1 MLIQLNQLKPNPTNV
16 RTVKADNLDKLVA
29 SIKSRDLLHNLVVKK
44 NGVGYHVIDG
54 NRRLEA
60 LYNIH
65 GKSSAVEVEC
75 KVIEDNATEIGAMAN
90 MLREGMHPLDEADAI
105 HTIVQDGTAD
115 YDDLASNWGQTRKW
129 VMQRVALAELSDT
142 VKEGFRNKEFNLGV
156 AQLFT
161 RVNKDVQNDIYKEC
175 NGHFSYDHIDRMI
188 GNVKVLRSDVVIPT
202 SHKSYKEIEFTGDLF
217 SDKQYVADVPKFMA
231 LQKQYVDDKA
241 AYLNKKHKSCV
252 VIDTYPSE
260 VKGLLKNLVQVWAE
274 EAKEMDPKDL
284 SIIITYRPEMGNL
297 WIQKFKSKVEMS
309 QKELDAI
316 ESGEIPELG
325 LADMSNPQREL
336 THQMYY
342 NYLRDEFWSTD
353 TRKHIMGDKS
363 HFVLATMCNQMLNLS
378 WNFATHISEA
388 EKKFAGISFHNIGT
402 EEGTPNYDII
412 NNIVEEMGL
421 YCKKHKCNS
430 LEYFLGKKQSDLFDI
445 LYKGIVASMDQS
457 NVFSAQKS
465 IYGTPV
471 AKDWF
476 KPSEEWLNK
485 YKITQ
490 LRLLAH
496 KVKCKLLPHD
506 NKKLVIDKLLTAFK
520 DGAVFDPITFLDTVK

>member
-161 RVNKDVQNDIYKEC
+161 RVNKEVQNDIYKEC

-188 GNVKVLRSDVVIPT
+188 GNVKILRSDVVIPT

-217 SDKQYVADVPKFMA
+217 SDRQYVADVPKFMA

-260 VKGLLKNLVQVWAE
+260 VKGLLKNLVQVYAE

-316 ESGEIPELG
+316 ESGEIPELT
-325 LADMSNPQREL
+325 LADMSNPQREM
-336 THQMYY
+336 TNEMYY
-342 NYLRDEFWSTD
+342 NYLRSEFV
-353 TRKHIMGDKS
+353 KS
-363 HFVLATMCNQMLNLS
+363 N
-378 WNFATHISEA
+378 
-388 EKKFAGISFHNIGT
+388 
-402 EEGTPNYDII
+402 
-412 NNIVEEMGL
+412 
-421 YCKKHKCNS
+421 
-430 LEYFLGKKQSDLFDI
+430 QSDLWVYAMLCNNIISRDFTDDQSDKWVTYSSTFFSRKGGVNDDYFNNLRKEVAEYCKTNKCNTIQYYLSKDHVDLTNI
-445 LYKGIVASMDQS
+445 LYQGIVASMDQS
-457 NVFSAQKS
+457 QTFKSQKDLYN
-465 IYGTPV
+465 IFL

-476 KPSEEWLNK
+476 QPSEEWLNK

-496 KVKCKLLPHD
+496 KIKCKLLPHD
-506 NKKLVIDKLLTAFK
+506 NKKLVIDKLISAFK
-520 DGAVFDPITFLDTVK
+520 DGAVFDPIKFLDTVK

>member
-1 MLIQLNQLKPNPTNV
+1 LLIQLNQLKPNPTNV

-336 THQMYY
+336 THNLYY
-342 NYLRDEFWSTD
+342 NYLRSEFW
-353 TRKHIMGDKS
+353 KAGDGYTKG
-363 HFVLATMCNQMLNLS
+363 HVALAMIC
-378 WNFATHISEA
+378 
-388 EKKFAGISFHNIGT
+388 
-402 EEGTPNYDII
+402 
-412 NNIVEEMGL
+412 NNIVRPSYYSDDYQEVEKYFVTYTDTPFNKITGVDDDYFDNL
-421 YCKKHKCNS
+421 TQEIIKYCKANKCNS
-430 LEYFLGKKQSDLFDI
+430 LEYFINQKPADLHNV
-445 LYKGIVASMDQS
+445 LYKGLVASMGESQAFQS
-457 NVFSAQKS
+457 QKDHYH
-465 IYGTPV
+465 ILV

-520 DGAVFDPITFLDTVK
+520 DGAVFDPIKFLDTVK

>member
-161 RVNKDVQNDIYKEC
+161 RVNKEVQNDIYKEC

-217 SDKQYVADVPKFMA
+217 SDRQYVADVPKFMA

-260 VKGLLKNLVQVWAE
+260 VKGLLKNLVQVYAE
-274 EAKEMDPKDL
+274 EAKELDPKDL

-316 ESGEIPELG
+316 ESGEIPELT
-325 LADMSNPQREL
+325 LADMSNPQRDM
-336 THQMYY
+336 TNVMYY
-342 NYLRDEFWSTD
+342 DYLRSVMQEAKYDANFPLALICNNIIHSHSD
-353 TRKHIMGDKS
+353 DLYDK
-363 HFVLATMCNQMLNLS
+363 NL
-378 WNFATHISEA
+378 WKQYTNV
-388 EKKFAGISFHNIGT
+388 SFHFN
-402 EEGTPNYDII
+402 DISGEF
-412 NNIVEEMGL
+412 NNDFFNNLRDKVDA
-421 YCKKHKCNS
+421 YCAKNKAS
-430 LEYFLGKKQSDLFDI
+430 TLTYYRTLSIPDLMHI
-445 LYKGIVASMDQS
+445 LYQGIVASM
-457 NVFSAQKS
+457 AQNEAFRSQKD
-465 IYGTPV
+465 IYNILP

-476 KPSEEWLNK
+476 QPSEEWLNK

-506 NKKLVIDKLLTAFK
+506 NKKLVIDKLMSAFK
-520 DGAVFDPITFLDTVK
+520 DGAVFDPIKFLDTVK